1 MSLFLLLA
9 SDGIYDEAF
18 TTSSLLYFIETES
31 NKDRN
36 NIDMNNI
43 VKKIVRKSRDDGSD
57 DNITTSIVCLQ
68 NIEQNIKIKDYGY
81 GLKKLKNY

>member
-18 TTSSLLYFIETES
+18 TTSSLLYFLETES

-36 NIDMNNI
+36 NIDMNDI
-43 VKKIVRKSRDDGSD
+43 VKIVRKSRDDGSD

-68 NIEQNIKIKDYGY
+68 NIEAKYKEKGLWIY
-81 GLKKLKNY
+81 LKKLKNY